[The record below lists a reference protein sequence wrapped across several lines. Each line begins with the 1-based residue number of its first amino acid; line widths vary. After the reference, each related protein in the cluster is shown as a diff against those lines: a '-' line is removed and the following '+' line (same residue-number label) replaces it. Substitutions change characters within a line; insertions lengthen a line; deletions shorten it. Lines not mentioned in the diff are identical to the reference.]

1 MSSVT
6 NQANKK
12 LGLLISARPA
22 HPNFER
28 GIELALEAIHAG
40 VGVYLYLIDNAV
52 EGMSAPRL
60 RELQKRGGHIFAC
73 AHAARRRD
81 LELRG
86 EIVFAGL
93 GQLSEIIAHTDRFV
107 TFDE

>member
-1 MSSVT
+1 MT
-6 NQANKK
+6 NLPNKK
-12 LGLLISARPA
+12 LGLLISARPE

-28 GIELALEAIHAG
+28 AIELALEAVHTG
-40 VGVYLYLIDNAV
+40 VGVYLYLIDHAV

-60 RELQKRGGHIFAC
+60 RELQERGGHIFAC
-73 AHAARRRD
+73 AYAARRRD

-86 EIVFAGL
+86 DIVFAGL